1 MLQQRL
7 QLKETENHC
16 LRKEI
21 DGLKKD
27 LRSQGSMTSS
37 SEVRLNRALEEIERL
52 KYNIKENKM
61 ELKEARESNGKELQE
76 LRIKNKRLENQKA
89 DLSNAVKKQSLLID
103 NLKRQKLHL
112 EASKLLNITEEEFLK
127 ILDWTITSKSDSP
140 KTVTKDVKV
149 HNKVDDVKVEEV
161 NCQ

>member
-61 ELKEARESNGKELQE
+61 ELKVFIILVIFVYLTKNVGK
-76 LRIKNKRLENQKA
+76 
-89 DLSNAVKKQSLLID
+89 
-103 NLKRQKLHL
+103 
-112 EASKLLNITEEEFLK
+112 
-127 ILDWTITSKSDSP
+127 
-140 KTVTKDVKV
+140 
-149 HNKVDDVKVEEV
+149 
-161 NCQ
+161 